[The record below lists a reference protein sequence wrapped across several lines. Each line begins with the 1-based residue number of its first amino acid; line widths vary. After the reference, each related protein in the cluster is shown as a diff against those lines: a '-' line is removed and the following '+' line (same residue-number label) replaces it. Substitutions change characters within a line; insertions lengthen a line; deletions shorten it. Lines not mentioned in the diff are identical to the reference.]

1 MARRKKGS
9 ASSSTGALVIFGGIV
24 LTLALVP
31 LKAWLAMGFLTLVC
45 VGYFVW
51 KRNRPAD
58 ISAEQSVR
66 REPESMEFT
75 ATASSAASRVI
86 RSSERPRAASFAQP
100 VDDEPVDVVA
110 PGRSFEFKI
119 PGAPKSYGPGTWIA
133 PGIPCVV
140 GSLAIPGG
148 MVYVGTSLRA
158 GAGDVDP
165 CLINPSLSIAKRGD
179 YTTRDMGYW
188 PSYSDISA
196 TARRSYLEWLAD
208 GRKDPEADVGYV
220 FLFFYGLER
229 RAILDARSDDAA
241 QAEWP
246 AIAQELRRLLDIY
259 GEKSHSFK
267 RYASELL
274 NWMAASNYPVDLYK
288 QPLPDLPKGLEVP
301 VYVRLALGRAAVDG
315 AAVPAHLALGWAKL
329 DPSTYLRTAAERC
342 APEFDRLFQQK
353 YTEQYGPGIV
363 LPRNRTKLRL
373 VYQAASSGF
382 RGMDVKLS
390 FGDTPDVTALT
401 APIQKVRA
409 LVEETTNALDSYSRF
424 VGKNPNA
431 RSALEGLLHLP
442 ATLWPQSAQDV
453 LSELKQRMG
462 DGMLAISFQ
471 ELLAKL
477 DAQSTLTKDKT
488 HALARA
494 LESLN
499 IGIEPDVLA
508 GAKLPKP
515 DEKVVLFAVPPGEAV
530 SRATPAY
537 QAAALTLQLASAVA
551 TVDGEFSAREMS
563 HLRQQV
569 VSWTHLTPNHI
580 RRLLA
585 HLRLLIV
592 APASLP
598 ALKKKLEPLDAH
610 AKEVLATFMATV
622 AQSDGEIAPA
632 EVKMLESVYKALGV
646 DPKKVFSDVHAVAA
660 RAPAPKTP
668 AGSEQPALLS
678 APAAVPSKPAGFKL
692 DAARIAELQRESQEV
707 SALLANI
714 FVDDEAVSQ
723 TSSAAED
730 ASTAGEP
737 AGPAGLMGLDEAHS
751 ALARILLQRPEWPRS
766 DLADAAAD
774 LELML
779 EGALLS
785 INEAAFDA
793 YDIPFTEGDD
803 PVEVNAEILEKLEA

>member
-1 MARRKKGS
+1 MARKKKGS
-9 ASSSTGALVIFGGIV
+9 ASSSTGVLVIFGGVV
-24 LTLALVP
+24 LMLALVP

-51 KRNRPAD
+51 QRNRPSD

-66 REPESMEFT
+66 RGPEPMEFT
-75 ATASSAASRVI
+75 ATAHSVAPRVI
-86 RSSERPRAASFAQP
+86 RSSERPRSTSFAQP
-100 VDDEPVDVVA
+100 DDDEPVEVVP
-110 PGRSFEFKI
+110 PGRSFEFKL
-119 PGAPKSYGPGTWIA
+119 PAAPKSYGPGTWIA
-133 PGIPCVV
+133 PGNSCVV
-140 GSLAIPGG
+140 GSLTIPGG
-148 MVYVGTSLRA
+148 MVYMGTSLRA
-158 GAGDVDP
+158 NSGAVDP

-179 YTTRDMGYW
+179 YTTREMGYW
-188 PSYSDISA
+188 PSYSEISP

-208 GRKDPEADVGYV
+208 GRKDPKADVGYV

-229 RAILDARSDDAA
+229 RAIIDGGSDAA
-241 QAEWP
+241 AQSEWP
-246 AIAQELRRLLDIY
+246 LIAQELRRLLELY

-274 NWMAASNYPVDLYK
+274 NWMAASSYPVDIYN
-288 QPLPDLPKGLEVP
+288 QPLPDLPKGLELP

-315 AAVPAHLALGWAKL
+315 APVPAHLALGWAKL

-342 APEFDRLFQQK
+342 APEFDRLFAQK
-353 YTEQYGPGIV
+353 YAEQYGAGIV

-373 VYQAASSGF
+373 VYQAASAGF

-390 FGDTPDVTALT
+390 FGDTPDVSALT

-453 LSELKQRMG
+453 LSDLKQRMG
-462 DGMLAISFQ
+462 EGMLAMSFQ
-471 ELLAKL
+471 ELLSKL

-508 GAKLPKP
+508 GAKLPKA
-515 DEKVVLFAVPPGEAV
+515 DEKVVLFAAPPGESV

-585 HLRLLIV
+585 HLRLLMV

-598 ALKKKLEPLDAH
+598 ALKKKLDPLDAH

-660 RAPAPKTP
+660 KAPALP
-668 AGSEQPALLS
+668 APSGSPPVPS
-678 APAAVPSKPAGFKL
+678 APAAVPAQTAGFKL

-707 SALLANI
+707 SALLADI
-714 FVDDEAVSQ
+714 FVDEEAAAQ
-723 TSSAAED
+723 PASAAEET
-730 ASTAGEP
+730 STAAEP
-737 AGPAGLMGLDEAHS
+737 TGATGLMGLDEAHS
-751 ALARILLQRPEWPRS
+751 ALARLLLQRPTWPHS

-803 PVEVNAEILEKLEA
+803 PIEVNAEILEKLEA

>member
-1 MARRKKGS
+1 MARRKKKPG
-9 ASSSTGALVIFGGIV
+9 ASSTGALVFFGAIV
-24 LTLALVP
+24 LVLALVP
-31 LKAWLAMGFLTLVC
+31 LKAWLAMGFLALV
-45 VGYFVW
+45 GIGFFVW
-51 KRNRPAD
+51 QRNHS
-58 ISAEQSVR
+58 SAAEVR
-66 REPESMEFT
+66 QDPGPVEFT
-75 ATASSAASRVI
+75 TAATPVASRVI
-86 RSSERPRAASFAQP
+86 RSSEFPRRASFAQHS
-100 VDDEPVDVVA
+100 DDTELVEVVA
-110 PGRSFEFKI
+110 ALDKSFEVKI
-119 PGAPKSYGPGTWIA
+119 PAAPKSYGPGTWIA
-133 PGIPCVV
+133 PGNSCVV

-158 GAGDVDP
+158 TSGAVDP
-165 CLINPSLSIAKRGD
+165 CLIDPSLSIAKRGD
-179 YTTRDMGYW
+179 FTARDMGYW
-188 PSYSDISA
+188 PSYSEISP

-208 GRKDPEADVGYV
+208 GRRDPEADVGYV

-229 RAILDARSDDAA
+229 RAIIDAGSDEAA
-241 QAEWP
+241 QADWP
-246 AIAQELRRLLDIY
+246 AIAEELRRLLDIY
-259 GEKSHSFK
+259 GEKSQSFK

-274 NWMAASNYPVDLYK
+274 NWMAASNYPVDLYN
-288 QPLPDLPKGLEVP
+288 QPLPDLPKGLELP

-315 AAVPAHLALGWAKL
+315 APVPAHLALGWAKL

-342 APEFDRLFQQK
+342 APEFDRLFAQK
-353 YTEQYGPGIV
+353 YAEQYGAGIV

-373 VYQAASSGF
+373 VYQAASAGF

-390 FGDTPDVTALT
+390 FGDTPDVSALT

-453 LSELKQRMG
+453 LLDLKQRMG
-462 DGMLAISFQ
+462 EGMLAMSFQ
-471 ELLAKL
+471 DLLSKL

-508 GAKLPKP
+508 GAKLPKA
-515 DEKVVLFAVPPGEAV
+515 DEKVVLFAVPPGESV
-530 SRATPAY
+530 SRAMPAY

-585 HLRLLIV
+585 HLRLLMV

-646 DPKKVFSDVHAVAA
+646 DPKRVFSDVHAVAA
-660 RAPAPKTP
+660 KAPALP
-668 AGSEQPALLS
+668 APSGSPSVPS
-678 APAAVPSKPAGFKL
+678 APAAVPAQTAGFKL

-714 FVDDEAVSQ
+714 FVDEEAAARP
-723 TSSAAED
+723 AAEVT
-730 ASTAGEP
+730 STAAEP
-737 AGPAGLMGLDEAHS
+737 TRATGLMGLDEAHS
-751 ALARILLQRPEWPRS
+751 ALARLLLQRPTWPRS

-803 PVEVNAEILEKLEA
+803 PIEVNAEILEKLEA

>member
-1 MARRKKGS
+1 MARRKRKQG
-9 ASSSTGALVIFGGIV
+9 ASSTGALVFFGGVV
-24 LTLALVP
+24 LVLALVP
-31 LKAWLAMGFLTLVC
+31 LKAWLAMGFLVLV
-45 VGYFVW
+45 GIGFFVW
-51 KRNRPAD
+51 QRNRSSEG
-58 ISAEQSVR
+58 SAEGRQD
-66 REPESMEFT
+66 PGPMEFT
-75 ATASSAASRVI
+75 AAANPVASHVTRSSAF
-86 RSSERPRAASFAQP
+86 PQGASFAQQSG
-100 VDDEPVDVVA
+100 DVELVEIVA
-110 PGRSFEFKI
+110 PPAKSFEAKI
-119 PGAPKSYGPGTWIA
+119 PAAPKSYGPGTWIS
-133 PGIPCVV
+133 PGTSCVV
-140 GSLAIPGG
+140 GSLVIPGG
-148 MVYVGTSLRA
+148 MVYLGTSLRA
-158 GAGDVDP
+158 NSGAVDP
-165 CLINPSLSIAKRGD
+165 CLINPSLSVAKRGD
-179 YTTRDMGYW
+179 FTTRDMGYW
-188 PSYSDISA
+188 PSYSEISP

-208 GRKDPEADVGYV
+208 GRRDPEADVGYV

-229 RAILDARSDDAA
+229 RAIIDAGSDTAA
-241 QAEWP
+241 QSEWP
-246 AIAQELRRLLDIY
+246 LIAQELRRLLEIY

-274 NWMAASNYPVDLYK
+274 NWMAASSYPADIYN
-288 QPLPDLPKGLEVP
+288 QPLPDLPKGLELP

-315 AAVPAHLALGWAKL
+315 APVPAHLALGWAKL

-342 APEFDRLFQQK
+342 APEFDRLFAQK
-353 YTEQYGPGIV
+353 YAEQYGAGIV

-373 VYQAASSGF
+373 VYQAASAGF
-382 RGMDVKLS
+382 RGTDVKLS
-390 FGDTPDVTALT
+390 FGDTPDVSVLT

-424 VGKNPNA
+424 VGKNPDA

-453 LSELKQRMG
+453 LSDLKQRMG
-462 DGMLAISFQ
+462 EGMLAMSFQ
-471 ELLAKL
+471 ELLSKL

-508 GAKLPKP
+508 GAKLPKA
-515 DEKVVLFAVPPGEAV
+515 DEKVVLFAVPPGESV

-585 HLRLLIV
+585 HLRLLMV
-592 APASLP
+592 EPASLP

-660 RAPAPKTP
+660 KAPASP
-668 AGSEQPALLS
+668 APSGPAS
-678 APAAVPSKPAGFKL
+678 VPPASAAVPAQAAGFKL
-692 DAARIAELQRESQEV
+692 DAVRIAELQRESQEV

-714 FVDDEAVSQ
+714 FVDEEA
-723 TSSAAED
+723 AAQPVDLTEE
-730 ASTAGEP
+730 ASTATEP
-737 AGPAGLMGLDEAHS
+737 AGAAGLMGLDEAHS
-751 ALARILLQRPEWPRS
+751 ALARLLLQRPAWPRS

-785 INEAAFDA
+785 INEAAFDV

-803 PVEVNAEILEKLEA
+803 PIDVNAEILEKLEA

>member
-1 MARRKKGS
+1 MAGRKKPS
-9 ASSSTGALVIFGGIV
+9 SSSTGALIFGGIV
-24 LTLALVP
+24 LMLALVP
-31 LKAWLAMGFLTLVC
+31 LKAWLAIGFLALV
-45 VGYFVW
+45 GIGFFVYQ
-51 KRNRPAD
+51 RNRPTN
-58 ISAEQSVR
+58 SAPER
-66 REPESMEFT
+66 PGLRDLEPLEFT
-75 ATASSAASRVI
+75 ATSQTAPSGPT
-86 RSSERPRAASFAQP
+86 RSEFPRGASFVQP
-100 VDDEPVDVVA
+100 VEDELVEVVA
-110 PGRSFEFKI
+110 PRHTFDARI
-119 PGAPKSYGPGTWIA
+119 PAAPKSYGPGTWIPA
-133 PGIPCVV
+133 GTPCVV
-140 GSLAIPGG
+140 GSLTIPGG

-158 GAGDVDP
+158 SSGAVDP
-165 CLINPSLSIAKRGD
+165 CLINPSLSIAKRGN

-188 PSYSDISA
+188 PSYSDISPN
-196 TARRSYLEWLAD
+196 ARRSYLEWLAD
-208 GRKDPEADVGYV
+208 GRKDPEADIGYV

-229 RAILDARSDDAA
+229 RAILDARLDAA
-241 QAEWP
+241 AQEEWP
-246 AIAQELRRLLDIY
+246 VIAQELRRLLDVY

-274 NWMAASNYPVDLYK
+274 NWMAASNYPADLYNHL
-288 QPLPDLPKGLEVP
+288 LPDLPKGLELP
-301 VYVRLALGRAAVDG
+301 VYVRLALGRAAVDD
-315 AAVPAHLALGWAKL
+315 APVPAHLALGWAKL

-342 APEFDRLFQQK
+342 APEFDRLFTQK
-353 YTEQYGPGIV
+353 YAEQYGAGII
-363 LPRNRTKLRL
+363 LPRNRTKLHL
-373 VYQAASSGF
+373 VYQAASAGF

-401 APIQKVRA
+401 GPIQKVRA
-409 LVEETTNALDSYSRF
+409 LVEETTAALDSYSRF
-424 VGKNPNA
+424 VGRNPNA

-462 DGMLAISFQ
+462 DGMLAMSFQ
-471 ELLAKL
+471 ELLSKL
-477 DAQSTLTKDKT
+477 DAQSKLTKEKT

-515 DEKVVLFAVPPGEAV
+515 DEKVVLFAVPPGEPV

-551 TVDGEFSAREMS
+551 TVDGDFSAREMS

-569 VSWTHLTPNHI
+569 LSWTHLTPNHI

-585 HLRLLIV
+585 HLRLLMV
-592 APASLP
+592 TPASLP

-632 EVKMLESVYKALGV
+632 EVRMLESIYKALGV
-646 DPKKVFSDVHAVAA
+646 DSKKVFSDVHAVAA
-660 RAPAPKTP
+660 NAPSPTTPSGFAQPVPPSTPATAPAK
-668 AGSEQPALLS
+668 A
-678 APAAVPSKPAGFKL
+678 AGFKL

-714 FVDDEAVSQ
+714 FVDEEA
-723 TSSAAED
+723 AAPSVPVTEQ
-730 ASTAGEP
+730 APALAEP
-737 AGPAGLMGLDEAHS
+737 SGVAGLMGLDEAHS
-751 ALARILLQRPEWPRS
+751 ALARLLLQRPTWPRS

-793 YDIPFTEGDD
+793 YDISFTEGDD
-803 PVEVNAEILEKLEA
+803 PIEVNTEILEKLEA